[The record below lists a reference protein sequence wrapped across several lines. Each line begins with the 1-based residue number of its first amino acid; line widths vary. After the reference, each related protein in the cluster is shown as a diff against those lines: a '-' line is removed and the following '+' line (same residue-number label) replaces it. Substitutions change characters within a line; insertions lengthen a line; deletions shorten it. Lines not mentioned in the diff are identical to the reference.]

1 MYRNLK
7 TQMKRSGKMSALAV
21 AIAAGAILFSAPAF
35 AISSV
40 DECNAAVKSTTQDL
54 LKANVK
60 IESLGEIDAAL
71 IAAEAKCVAQDFSG
85 AEADLANA
93 KALITAAAQN

>member
-1 MYRNLK
+1 
-7 TQMKRSGKMSALAV
+7 MKRSGKIAVLA
-21 AIAAGAILFSAPAF
+21 ATIATGAMLFAAPAF

-40 DECNAAVKSTTQDL
+40 DECNAAVKNATQDL

-71 IAAEAKCVAQDFSG
+71 IAAEAKCVSQDFAG
-85 AEADLANA
+85 AQADLANA
-93 KALITAAAQN
+93 KALIAAAAQN